1 MSEIYRIQS
10 STIALFPENGRYV
23 TRTLPEGAIV
33 EIKSLGFDRNKLV
46 EVIWDG
52 KNVMM
57 FNQDIQCRAE
67 RVRQA

>member
-1 MSEIYRIQS
+1 
-10 STIALFPENGRYV
+10 
-23 TRTLPEGAIV
+23 LPEGAIV